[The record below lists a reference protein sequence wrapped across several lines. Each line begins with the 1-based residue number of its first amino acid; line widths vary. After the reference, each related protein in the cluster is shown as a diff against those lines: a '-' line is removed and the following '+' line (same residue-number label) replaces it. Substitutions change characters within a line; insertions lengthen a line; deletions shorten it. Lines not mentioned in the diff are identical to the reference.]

1 MCTVVIVSSLKG
13 RAHSKARLRTIVTW
27 NALDSNWL
35 ETRYAPYLP
44 PEPQVPCLSKCL
56 VIKSHYDDLLMVS
69 FFFPYFSYTCT
80 HGRMWVYGREVATPP
95 TFGNRELKQRRR
107 RRQRE
112 RQKSNRFVLAK
123 PQLCTCMTL
132 FSTFL
137 CRHYTTTTW
146 KCLMSR
152 LWRTWRQD
160 KDFLDLS
167 FPDLR
172 YRVLEWN
179 SRNRCQHLT
188 K

>member
-13 RAHSKARLRTIVTW
+13 RAHGKARLRTIVTW
-27 NALDSNWL
+27 NALDSDWL

-69 FFFPYFSYTCT
+69 FFPYFSCTCT
-80 HGRMWVYGREVATPP
+80 HRRMWVYGREVATPLS
-95 TFGNRELKQRRR
+95 FDNRELKQRRR

-123 PQLCTCMTL
+123 QQLSTCITL